1 MSRAESTTT
10 RWRTATLAGL
20 AGGLVVVVVGGILL
34 REHGPGSMGNGFLA
48 GGLLAVAGAGLAS
61 WRAATR
67 PASASTFERSFTQSG
82 DERDD
87 LVLTHALAVLG
98 VCSLPSTGLAAIAIS
113 LGAGTSVVMTLL
125 LVAQLAIGAVA
136 FAVANRRH

>member
-1 MSRAESTTT
+1 MSRAESTSA
-10 RWRTATLAGL
+10 RWRAATLAGL

-34 REHGPGSMGNGFLA
+34 REHGPGSMGNGFLG

-61 WRAATR
+61 WRAASR
-67 PASASTFERSFTQSG
+67 PATATTFERSFTQSG

-98 VCSLPSTGLAAIAIS
+98 LCSLPATGVAAVAIS
-113 LGAGTSVVMTLL
+113 LGAGPSMVMALL
-125 LVAQLAIGAVA
+125 LVAQLAIGAAA
-136 FAVANRRH
+136 FAIANHRH

>member
-1 MSRAESTTT
+1 MSRAESTTA

-20 AGGLVVVVVGGILL
+20 AGGLVVVVAGGILL

-48 GGLLAVAGAGLAS
+48 GGLLAVAGADLAA

-87 LVLTHALAVLG
+87 LVLTHALATLG
-98 VCSLPSTGLAAIAIS
+98 ICSLPSTGLAAVAIS
-113 LGAGTSVVMTLL
+113 LGAGASMVMAVLL
-125 LVAQLAIGAVA
+125 FAQLGIGAAA
-136 FAVANRRH
+136 FAFANHRH